1 MRVAALARWARPE
14 EFPRESDP
22 HEYEH
27 LAVWEPTDVFLPELS
42 PVFRASSNAQ
52 QEMDDAAEATAAAD
66 ETAFYLVDPQTWEVK
81 VLWRRGTPPVPRGVA
96 TITRGAEAGIIA
108 TGNHGQGVYQIG
120 VAAGAAG
127 APGSGRRV
135 YAVQPTGFCRFVR
148 RRRAEY
154 MSVPELKLVRFAV
167 NFAPATREYRGRGH
181 LRNVLKN
188 VLAREAKTRRV
199 APALGRG
206 AAVRL

>member
-1 MRVAALARWARPE
+1 
-14 EFPRESDP
+14 
-22 HEYEH
+22 
-27 LAVWEPTDVFLPELS
+27 
-42 PVFRASSNAQ
+42 
-52 QEMDDAAEATAAAD
+52 
-66 ETAFYLVDPQTWEVK
+66 
-81 VLWRRGTPPVPRGVA
+81 
-96 TITRGAEAGIIA
+96 
-108 TGNHGQGVYQIG
+108 
-120 VAAGAAG
+120 
-127 APGSGRRV
+127 
-135 YAVQPTGFCRFVR
+135 
-148 RRRAEY
+148 